1 MDLKFFNIVLSK
13 EAYEKS
19 EAMFRG
25 LIRSLMEIGIHPMD
39 VCEVDFVETDTNN
52 PVYTALMLKCVEA
65 IPGIM
70 ELFKKER
77 NMTETIYEGLPTL
90 L

>member
-1 MDLKFFNIVLSK
+1 MDLKFFNIILSK

-25 LIRSLMEIGIHPMD
+25 LVRTLIETGIHPMD
-39 VCEVDFVETDTNN
+39 VCNVDIVETDTKEH
-52 PVYTALMLKCVEA
+52 VYTALMLKCVEG

-70 ELFKKER
+70 ELLKKEWS
-77 NMTETIYEGLPTL
+77 MTETIYEGLPTL